1 MRSLGEAWLMEV
13 VLWLR
18 LVVEAVGAAV
28 IAIGVVVAL
37 IGFLR
42 HHDNARN
49 IQLRITLARY
59 LSLGLE
65 FQLAADVL
73 TTSVAPGW
81 DEIGKLAAT
90 AAIRTA
96 LNYFLERELR
106 ALQHMKNGDRFHGQ
120 E

>member
-1 MRSLGEAWLMEV
+1 MRGLGEAWLTEA

-18 LVVEAVGAAV
+18 LVVEAVGASV

-37 IGFLR
+37 VGFLR
-42 HHDNARN
+42 HRDDSRN
-49 IQLRITLARY
+49 IQVRITLARY
-59 LSLGLE
+59 LSLALE

-73 TTSVAPGW
+73 TTAVAPGW
-81 DEIGKLAAT
+81 DEIGKLGAT

-96 LNYFLERELR
+96 LNYFLEREMR
-106 ALQHMKNGDRFHGQ
+106 ALQQMKSGERGHVQ